1 MYRERK
7 IIVPNSKNHSFIEPQ
22 QERSKKRFEAI
33 LKTAEF
39 IYKNQDDYDLTV
51 QDIAKLSG
59 MKRPSIYKFFPN
71 NESILAAIS
80 KKHTD
85 NLLLLIKK
93 NFESLNSKSTTE
105 LIKILIDVIV
115 IFLINNSPISKLIFT
130 DYSKKIMKEEL
141 LNLFKSFSDHNE
153 IKIKYSLSI
162 IISCL
167 EEAFMREGNIS
178 PQQIAETK
186 KACLHYLVN

>member
-1 MYRERK
+1 M
-7 IIVPNSKNHSFIEPQ
+7 
-22 QERSKKRFEAI
+22 
-33 LKTAEF
+33 
-39 IYKNQDDYDLTV
+39 
-51 QDIAKLSG
+51 
-59 MKRPSIYKFFPN
+59 
-71 NESILAAIS
+71 
-80 KKHTD
+80 
-85 NLLLLIKK
+85 
-93 NFESLNSKSTTE
+93 
-105 LIKILIDVIV
+105 
-115 IFLINNSPISKLIFT
+115 IFT

>member
-1 MYRERK
+1 M
-7 IIVPNSKNHSFIEPQ
+7 PNSKNHSFIEPQ
-22 QERSKKRFEAI
+22 QERSRKRFETV

-39 IYKNQDDYDLTV
+39 IYENQDNYDLTV

-71 NESILAAIS
+71 NESILEAIS

-85 NLLLLIKK
+85 NLLFLIKK

-105 LIKILIDVIV
+105 LIKILIDVIA
-115 IFLINNSPISKLIFT
+115 IFLINNSPLSKLIFT
-130 DYSKKIMKEEL
+130 DFSKKIMKEEL

-162 IISCL
+162 LISCL
-167 EEAFMREGNIS
+167 EEAFIKEENIS
-178 PQQIAETK
+178 PQQITETK

>member
-1 MYRERK
+1 M
-7 IIVPNSKNHSFIEPQ
+7 PNSKNHSFIEPQ
-22 QERSKKRFEAI
+22 QERSKKRFEAV

-167 EEAFMREGNIS
+167 EEAFMREGIFLLS
-178 PQQIAETK
+178 KLLKRK
-186 KACLHYLVN
+186 KLVYII

>member
-1 MYRERK
+1 M
-7 IIVPNSKNHSFIEPQ
+7 PNSRNHSFIEPQ
-22 QERSKKRFEAI
+22 LESSRKRFDDV

-39 IYKNQDDYDLTV
+39 IYKNQVDYDLTV

>member
-1 MYRERK
+1 M
-7 IIVPNSKNHSFIEPQ
+7 PNSKNHSFIEPQ
-22 QERSKKRFEAI
+22 QERSKKRFEAV

-85 NLLLLIKK
+85 NLLLIKK